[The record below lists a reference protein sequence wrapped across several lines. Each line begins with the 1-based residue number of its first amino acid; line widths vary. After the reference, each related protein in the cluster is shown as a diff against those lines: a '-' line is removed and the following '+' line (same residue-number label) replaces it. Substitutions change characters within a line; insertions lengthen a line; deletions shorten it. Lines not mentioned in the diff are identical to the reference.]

1 MPKPGTTIETN
12 DPKWR
17 MERCLNCTLP
27 AKYCRG
33 NAKCFAQQLMEK
45 DAMYQSVIYA
55 RKKGMRIMDIAGT
68 LHVSEATVKSILQ
81 GRSLKLEKT

>member
-1 MPKPGTTIETN
+1 MPKPGTTERN

-33 NAKCFAQQLMEK
+33 ETKCAAQSLMEK

-55 RKKGMRIMDIAGT
+55 KKKGMRIMDIAGT
-68 LHVSEATVKSILQ
+68 LHVSESTVKNIID
-81 GRSLKLEKT
+81 GRALKLEKT